1 MMKNF
6 IFILLV
12 GYAAGRVMSD
22 DNFSGPDFALSGEYR
37 GGNTEGIMRF
47 CEVTQKVYAGGIF
60 HVTVYFTRVVS
71 RLTLLFI

>member
-6 IFILLV
+6 IFMLLV

-22 DNFSGPDFALSGEYR
+22 DNFSGPDFALSGEYYER
-37 GGNTEGIMRF
+37 YHEIAKKAFG
-47 CEVTQKVYAGGIF
+47 GGIF

>member
-22 DNFSGPDFALSGEYR
+22 DNFSGPDFALSDVFRPMMNPLRNMMDDGFFADYR
-37 GGNTEGIMRF
+37 NLIPSKTPYDRF
-47 CEVTQKVYAGGIF
+47 YI
-60 HVTVYFTRVVS
+60 
-71 RLTLLFI
+71 

>member
-22 DNFSGPDFALSGEYR
+22 DNFSGPDFALSGEYYER
-37 GGNTEGIMRF
+37 YHEIA
-47 CEVTQKVYAGGIF
+47 QKAFGGGIF
-60 HVTVYFTRVVS
+60 HVINRGASFRWSFGPSLPRTPV
-71 RLTLLFI
+71 

>member
-22 DNFSGPDFALSGEYR
+22 GNFSGPDFALSGEYYER
-37 GGNTEGIMRF
+37 YHEI
-47 CEVTQKVYAGGIF
+47 
-60 HVTVYFTRVVS
+60 
-71 RLTLLFI
+71 L